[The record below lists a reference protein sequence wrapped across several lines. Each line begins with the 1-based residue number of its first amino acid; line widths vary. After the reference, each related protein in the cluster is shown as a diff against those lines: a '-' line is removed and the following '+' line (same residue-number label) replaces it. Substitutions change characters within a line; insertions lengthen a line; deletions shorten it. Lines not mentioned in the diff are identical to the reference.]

1 MTYSENTV
9 VGVYINKINR
19 TFLIKLIFHTSF
31 FQITSLQVNKWRLL
45 VDTPNYFFSLSLI
58 IFREFFRLQITYIAK
73 F

>member
-58 IFREFFRLQITYIAK
+58 IFREFFRLQITFIAK

>member
-45 VDTPNYFFSLSLI
+45 VDTPNYLFSLSLI
-58 IFREFFRLQITYIAK
+58 ILRKFFRLQITFIAK

>member
-45 VDTPNYFFSLSLI
+45 VDTPNYLFSFSLI
-58 IFREFFRLQITYIAK
+58 ILRKFFRLQITFIAK

>member
-45 VDTPNYFFSLSLI
+45 VDTPNYFLV
-58 IFREFFRLQITYIAK
+58 
-73 F
+73 

>member
-31 FQITSLQVNKWRLL
+31 FQITILQVNKWRLL

-58 IFREFFRLQITYIAK
+58 IFREFFRLQITFIAK